1 VGNPI
6 RTVEDN
12 VEATEAWNGPLFD
25 IWIEYRDIV
34 AEGLRDHG
42 ESALAANPP
51 HEGDRVLDIGCGL
64 GDTTVRLAG
73 LVGAA
78 GHAYGVD
85 VAERMIET
93 AIEEAAE
100 AGLEN
105 VSFATC
111 DVEVT
116 KFDRTFD
123 YAFSRMG
130 TMFFANPVAAL
141 RNVREA
147 LAPGGL
153 LNMVVWRRK
162 LDNEFM
168 HRAEL
173 VVAEYLEEPEEF
185 DVPRCGPGPFSMA
198 NADTVTDVLT
208 HAGYE
213 DIRLARQDLP
223 YKIGNDLEQAVAFS
237 TALGPA
243 AEVLRLWGERVHDI
257 RPKIAADLR
266 SALADFVVDGGAVVA
281 PSSTWAVTARRGS
294 SAHRDEL
301 VCQPTA
307 VAERRASVMARGE
320 WTSPRARIDHWA
332 GSRIRRTMQRPTLPA
347 TDDTRAPSGSDFDA
361 RSKRRAK
368 ALMLL
373 LKAVCRVPTDV
384 ASTSGRS
391 DLNRRPFGPQ
401 PNALPG
407 CATPRAPGV

>member
-1 VGNPI
+1 MIVENAI
-6 RTVEDN
+6 RVVEDN

-51 HEGDRVLDIGCGL
+51 CEGDRVLDIGCGL

-78 GHAYGVD
+78 GHAHGVD

-100 AGLEN
+100 AGLTN

-116 KFDRTFD
+116 KFDQMFD
-123 YAFSRMG
+123 YAYSRMG

-147 LAPGGL
+147 LTHGGL

-173 VVAEYLEEPEEF
+173 VVAEYLEEPEES

-198 NADTVTDVLT
+198 NADTVTDVLKS
-208 HAGYE
+208 AGYE

-223 YKIGNDLEQAVAFS
+223 YKIGNDLEQAVGFNM
-237 TALGPA
+237 ALGPA
-243 AEVLRLWGERVHDI
+243 AEVLRMWGERVDDI
-257 RPKIAADLR
+257 RPKIADDLR
-266 SALADFVVDGGAVVA
+266 AALSDYVVDGGAVVA
-281 PSSTWAVTARRGS
+281 PASTWAVTARARD
-294 SAHRDEL
+294 SAARRDEL
-301 VCQPTA
+301 IAAPPVF
-307 VAERRASVMARGE
+307 RRSVRVLV
-320 WTSPRARIDHWA
+320 
-332 GSRIRRTMQRPTLPA
+332 LP
-347 TDDTRAPSGSDFDA
+347 PS
-361 RSKRRAK
+361 
-368 ALMLL
+368 
-373 LKAVCRVPTDV
+373 
-384 ASTSGRS
+384 SG
-391 DLNRRPFGPQ
+391 LGVVTPLRRPLEQERVVRGDKRVGRHHRIGVVDGSVFAREGDPAR
-401 PNALPG
+401 ALAQAVLELG
-407 CATPRAPGV
+407 ADLL

>member
-1 VGNPI
+1 MGEAI
-6 RTVEDN
+6 RVLEDN

-25 IWIEYRDIV
+25 IWMEYRDIV

-78 GHAYGVD
+78 GHAHGVD

-93 AIEEAAE
+93 AIEEVAD

-116 KFDRTFD
+116 KFDQIFH

-168 HRAEL
+168 HRAEI

-198 NADTVTDVLT
+198 NADTVTDVL
-208 HAGYE
+208 
-213 DIRLARQDLP
+213 
-223 YKIGNDLEQAVAFS
+223 S
-237 TALGPA
+237 
-243 AEVLRLWGERVHDI
+243 
-257 RPKIAADLR
+257 
-266 SALADFVVDGGAVVA
+266 
-281 PSSTWAVTARRGS
+281 ARR
-294 SAHRDEL
+294 L
-301 VCQPTA
+301 
-307 VAERRASVMARGE
+307 
-320 WTSPRARIDHWA
+320 
-332 GSRIRRTMQRPTLPA
+332 
-347 TDDTRAPSGSDFDA
+347 
-361 RSKRRAK
+361 
-368 ALMLL
+368 
-373 LKAVCRVPTDV
+373 
-384 ASTSGRS
+384 
-391 DLNRRPFGPQ
+391 
-401 PNALPG
+401 
-407 CATPRAPGV
+407 

>member
-1 VGNPI
+1 MEEAV
-6 RTVEDN
+6 RVVEDN

-25 IWIEYRDIV
+25 VWIEYRDIV

-42 ESALAANPP
+42 ERALAAQPAAA
-51 HEGDRVLDIGCGL
+51 RATGCS
-64 GDTTVRLAG
+64 TS
-73 LVGAA
+73 AA
-78 GHAYGVD
+78 GSAIRRCGSRSSSAPTGHAHGVD

-116 KFDRTFD
+116 KFDQTFD

-147 LAPGGL
+147 LVPGGL

-173 VVAEYLEEPEEF
+173 VVAEYLEEPEES
-185 DVPRCGPGPFSMA
+185 DAPRCGPGPFSMA
-198 NADTVTDVLT
+198 NADTVTDVLK

-223 YKIGNDLEQAVAFS
+223 YKIGNDLEHAVAFNM
-237 TALGPA
+237 ALGPA
-243 AEVLRLWGERVHDI
+243 AEVLRMWGDRVDEI

-266 SALADFVVDGGAVVA
+266 AALADFVVDGGAVVA
-281 PSSTWAVTARRGS
+281 PSSTWAVTAR
-294 SAHRDEL
+294 
-301 VCQPTA
+301 A
-307 VAERRASVMARGE
+307 VE
-320 WTSPRARIDHWA
+320 A
-332 GSRIRRTMQRPTLPA
+332 GP
-347 TDDTRAPSGSDFDA
+347 
-361 RSKRRAK
+361 
-368 ALMLL
+368 
-373 LKAVCRVPTDV
+373 
-384 ASTSGRS
+384 
-391 DLNRRPFGPQ
+391 
-401 PNALPG
+401 
-407 CATPRAPGV
+407 